1 MARILFIDDDQGGR
15 KMAVFN
21 LVQAGHDVDEADNGR
36 VGLDRFDPGRHDLV
50 ITDVRMPGLSGI
62 EVTRSIR
69 QRTKDVSILVIT
81 AFGNIET
88 AVEAMKAGAYD
99 FVLKPFSRDQLMLVV
114 NRALEHKRLTGENRD
129 LRRRVRGIE
138 RPIIY
143 KSELMA
149 RTIDISD
156 RVSPSDASVLITG
169 ESGTGK
175 ELVARRIHARSN
187 RSDGPFVVVNCAAI
201 PNELVEAELFGHER
215 GAFTGATRSR
225 IGYFRQA
232 NKGTIFL
239 DEIGELP
246 FVAQSKLLR
255 VLQENTVDV
264 VGSDQPVEI
273 DVRIITATNQDLSSA
288 VANGNFR
295 EDLFYRLN
303 VVEIHVPPLRNR
315 LQDIAPLI
323 EHFVEGFARGR
334 EVTIP
339 EDVVEALQQRPWPG
353 NVRELRNICE
363 RLVVLS
369 TSNTLSLDALS
380 SESRVSSSS
389 KGNPASSGDWLALP
403 SEGIS
408 LLDIEKS
415 VIEHV
420 LAFKQGN
427 VSEAARYLRVPRHIL
442 AYRISKYG
450 ISKTGNE

>member
-21 LVQAGHDVDEADNGR
+21 LVQAGHDVDEADNGKA
-36 VGLDRFDPGRHDLV
+36 GLDRFDPERHDLV

-62 EVTRSIR
+62 EVSRLIR
-69 QRTKDVSILVIT
+69 QQSEDVPILVIT
-81 AFGNIET
+81 AFGTIET
-88 AVEAMKAGAYD
+88 AVEAMKVGAYD
-99 FVLKPFSRDQLMLVV
+99 FVLKPFTRDQLLLVV
-114 NRALEHKRLTGENRD
+114 NRALEHKRLAGENRD
-129 LRRRVRGIE
+129 LRRKIRGIE

-143 KSELMA
+143 KSELIA
-149 RTIDISD
+149 TTIDISD
-156 RVSPSDASVLITG
+156 RVASSDASVLITG

-175 ELVARRIHARSN
+175 ELIARRIHARSS
-187 RSDGPFVVVNCAAI
+187 RGDGPFVVVNCAAI
-201 PNELVEAELFGHER
+201 PNELVEAELFGHEK

-232 NKGTIFL
+232 NMGTIFL

-246 FVAQSKLLR
+246 SVAQSKLLR
-255 VLQENTVDV
+255 VLQESTVDV
-264 VGSDQPVEI
+264 VGSEQPVEI

-303 VVEIHVPPLRNR
+303 VVEIHIPPLRNR
-315 LQDIAPLI
+315 LQDIHLLI
-323 EHFVEGFARGR
+323 EHFVAEFARGR
-334 EVTIP
+334 EITIP
-339 EDVVEALQQRPWPG
+339 EDVVEALQQRSWPG
-353 NVRELRNICE
+353 NVRELRNVCE

-369 TSNTLSLDALS
+369 TSNTLSLDTLSPLNHARSS
-380 SESRVSSSS
+380 SEGSQAPN
-389 KGNPASSGDWLALP
+389 GNWLALP
-403 SEGIS
+403 PEGIS

-450 ISKTGNE
+450 ISKASNE